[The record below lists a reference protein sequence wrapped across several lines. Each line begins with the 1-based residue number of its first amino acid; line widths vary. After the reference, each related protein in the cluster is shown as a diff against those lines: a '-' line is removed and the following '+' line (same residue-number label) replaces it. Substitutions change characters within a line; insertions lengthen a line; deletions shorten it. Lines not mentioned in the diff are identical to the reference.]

1 MNIFIVIKTLPTYF
15 PHESYHLV
23 PFRASSQALID
34 TAFGSSEHFQIKYF
48 ICSESPWKVSRAGFA
63 LPLL

>member
-15 PHESYHLV
+15 PNESYHLV

-34 TAFGSSEHFQIKYF
+34 TVFDSSEHFRIKYF
-48 ICSESPWKVSRAGFA
+48 IDPNHPGK
-63 LPLL
+63 